1 MKTSRFIGYSLPG
14 HILCRLLRYQSCYN
28 RLRCLYP
35 NIENGELC
43 SVYGS
48 VGALAVRGNNS
59 MLCLAM
65 MYEEVFSWEPFR
77 KRDRSIAFLSRI
89 IYNKRDKKEVMR
101 MAYGYAKEIQNRI
114 GAAPDGT
121 IFIVSDFSDV
131 ADSETIRRN
140 LNRLVQAGTLRR
152 ILKGVFEKP
161 KFSKLLGEY
170 VAADPDAVAKALAR
184 CYHWTIAPC
193 GDTALNMLGL
203 STQVTA
209 VWSYISDGPYKT
221 YEWDKTKIEFKHRTN
236 KEVTGL
242 SPMTILVI
250 QALKTLGKEHVDEK
264 TIRVLSRRL
273 NEDEKAALLA
283 EGAEATDWIYT
294 VIKEICK
301 GEREND

>member
-1 MKTSRFIGYSLPG
+1 MNNGYTEQIRDRIINAPEGSVFVNSDFAD
-14 HILCRLLRYQSCYN
+14 IADNNTIKQSIN
-28 RLRCLYP
+28 RL
-35 NIENGELC
+35 
-43 SVYGS
+43 
-48 VGALAVRGNNS
+48 
-59 MLCLAM
+59 
-65 MYEEVFSWEPFR
+65 
-77 KRDRSIAFLSRI
+77 
-89 IYNKRDKKEVMR
+89 
-101 MAYGYAKEIQNRI
+101 IQE
-114 GAAPDGT
+114 G
-121 IFIVSDFSDV
+121 V
-131 ADSETIRRN
+131 
-140 LNRLVQAGTLRR
+140 LRR
-152 ILKGVFEKP
+152 VIRGVFEKP
-161 KFSKLLGEY
+161 KYSKLLGEY

-236 KEVTGL
+236 QEVTGL

-264 TIRVLSRRL
+264 TIRMLSRRL